1 MLRKILAKMAVSAM
15 KDAELVFIG
24 IPLGFGVSI
33 GATLWIRLSTWIAG

>member
-1 MLRKILAKMAVSAM
+1 MLRKILASVVVSAM

-33 GATLWIRLSTWIAG
+33 TLWIQLSTWIAG